1 MILKYISISE
11 LNFSQCWGRGW
22 KKLKKFSFFERIMTL
37 FWLTGPFIY
46 LLERSP
52 ADIWLSLISIIFLIR
67 CKIKK
72 DWDWTS
78 QLWFKS
84 AFILWVFGLFS
95 ATFSPDP
102 IFSLTQGFVWLRF
115 PLYTAAA
122 QVWLA
127 KDRDI
132 RIMML
137 LFMFIGLIIMCL
149 ILISETILSPKTR
162 LTWPY
167 GDTVPGSYLAKF
179 CLPFI
184 CAVFAIAVSKKSKVG
199 ILMIFIGLLSV
210 LSTILTGERVNL
222 LIIFCGGMLAGLIYK
237 PKFSLYSGL
246 IIIQILAIFIIANIR
261 PDLNDR
267 FVKKFVQQIPILNL
281 SSVNP
286 DNHGYW
292 GVWRSGLQQGFTSPI
307 LGIGPSGTRNTCI
320 NLNENDVSW
329 LPGKNHCGNHP
340 HNFYIQLFAE
350 TGFIGLVIGTFMFG
364 AIINSCYKARI
375 KDKVCPLSA
384 TAFII
389 PLAFFFPFQ
398 QFGSFYGQWGNLF
411 IWFAIG
417 YALSQ
422 YQGWRILKNNLN

>member
-1 MILKYISISE
+1 M
-11 LNFSQCWGRGW
+11 
-22 KKLKKFSFFERIMTL
+22 
-37 FWLTGPFIY
+37 
-46 LLERSP
+46 
-52 ADIWLSLISIIFLIR
+52 IFLIR
-67 CKIKK
+67 CTIKK
-72 DWDWTS
+72 DWGWVS

-84 AFILWVFGLFS
+84 ALILWAFGILS
-95 ATFSPDP
+95 AFFSPDP
-102 IFSLTQGFVWLRF
+102 IFSLSQGFVWFRF
-115 PLYTAAA
+115 PIYAAAA

-132 RIMML
+132 RVMML
-137 LFMFIGLIIMCL
+137 LFMLIGLLIMCL
-149 ILISETILSPKTR
+149 ILISESLISPKTR

-179 CLPFI
+179 CLPLFCVI
-184 CAVFAIAVSKKSKVG
+184 VAIAVSQQSKVG
-199 ILMIFIGLLSV
+199 ILMMFISLLSL

-222 LIIFCGGMLAGLIYK
+222 LIIYCGGMLAGLIYK
-237 PKFSLYSGL
+237 PKFSLYSGV
-246 IIIQILAIFIIANIR
+246 IITQIFIIIIIAYIR

-267 FVKKFVQQIPILNL
+267 FINKFIQQIPVLNL
-281 SSVNP
+281 SNINN

-292 GVWRSGLQQGFTSPI
+292 GVWRSGLQQGFITPI

-320 NLNENDVSW
+320 NLNVKDISW

-350 TGFIGLVIGTFMFG
+350 TGIFGLIFGSFMFT
-364 AIINSCYKARI
+364 AIIFSCYKARI
-375 KDKVCPLSA
+375 KNNVCPLSA

-417 YALSQ
+417 FALSQ
-422 YQGWRILKNNLN
+422 YQNFNK